1 VVSPGMSRRWILDAQ
16 RGIAVAEPAGVMG
29 ILNATPDSFS
39 DGGRNLDPAVAVA
52 AGIAMVAA
60 GADWLD
66 LGGESTRPGAVE
78 VDAEEERRRVLPVIA
93 GLRAAGVRGPI
104 SVDTSKGA
112 VAAAA
117 LAAGAD
123 AVNDVSGGRDPL
135 LLEVAAGARCPLVLM
150 HLQGTP
156 GMMQVAPRYADV
168 VAEVEAA
175 LAASL
180 SSAVAR
186 GVAESS
192 VLLDPGIGFGKTT
205 AHNLALLG
213 ALPRLC
219 AALGRPLLVGI
230 SRKSLIAAVGGL
242 AEEPARRDGP
252 GHALH
257 ALLAAR
263 CALLRVHDVAGTRA
277 ALRLTAAL
285 AANQAEAA

>member
-1 VVSPGMSRRWILDAQ
+1 MVLTVMSRRWLLDAQ

-39 DGGRNLDPAVAVA
+39 DGGRNLDPQAAVA
-52 AGIAMVAA
+52 AGVAMAAA

-66 LGGESTRPGAVE
+66 VGGESTRPGAEAVPGT
-78 VDAEEERRRVLPVIA
+78 AECGRVLPVIA
-93 GLRAAGVRGPI
+93 GLRAAGVRVPVSI
-104 SVDTSKGA
+104 DTSKGA

-123 AVNDVSGGRDPL
+123 AINDVSGGRDPM

-150 HLQGTP
+150 HMQGTP
-156 GMMQVAPRYADV
+156 GTMQAAPRYADV
-168 VAEVEAA
+168 VGEVEAS

-180 SSAVAR
+180 RAAIAR

-192 VLLDPGIGFGKTT
+192 VLLDPGIGFGKTA

-213 ALPRLC
+213 ALPRLT
-219 AALGRPLLVGI
+219 AALGRPLLVGV
-230 SRKSLIAAVGGL
+230 SRKSLLATVGGL
-242 AEEPARRDGP
+242 GDPPALRDGP

-263 CALLRVHDVAGTRA
+263 CALLRVHDVVGARA

-285 AANQAEAA
+285 AEAA

>member
-1 VVSPGMSRRWILDAQ
+1 MVLTVMSRRWLLDAQ

-39 DGGRNLDPAVAVA
+39 DGGRNLDPRTAVA
-52 AGIAMVAA
+52 AGVAMAAA

-66 LGGESTRPGAVE
+66 VGGESTRPGAEAVPGKDE
-78 VDAEEERRRVLPVIA
+78 CQRVLPVIA
-93 GLRAAGVRGPI
+93 GLRAAGVRVPI
-104 SVDTSKGA
+104 SIDTSKGA

-123 AVNDVSGGRDPL
+123 AINDVSGGRDAL

-150 HLQGTP
+150 HMQGTP
-156 GMMQVAPRYADV
+156 GTMQAAPRYADV
-168 VAEVEAA
+168 VDEVEAA

-180 SSAVAR
+180 RAAVAR
-186 GVAESS
+186 GVAESA
-192 VLLDPGIGFGKTT
+192 VLLDPGIGFGKTA
-205 AHNLALLG
+205 AHNVALLA
-213 ALPRLC
+213 ALPRLT
-219 AALGRPLLVGI
+219 AALGRPLLVGV
-230 SRKSLIAAVGGL
+230 SRKSLLATIGGL
-242 AEEPARRDGP
+242 GDPPELRDGP

-263 CALLRVHDVAGTRA
+263 CALLRVHDVPGARA

-285 AANQAEAA
+285 TEAA